1 MLLSLVK
8 KDFILVKKYALFMAA
23 FCFLLPVFFSFPAA
37 GICRV
42 SDLFYLCGLYHIS
55 SSPVC
60 FSERIPVSQ
69 SRTSS
74 VCFSLSPAAYGTG
87 KICVLSGPLCRQQS
101 DLLDQY
107 ADLSGTWKVSL
118 GNGCSDLFHGYH
130 LLQPLYSSG
139 VSAGI

>member
-23 FCFLLPVFFSFPAA
+23 FCFLLPVFFLSRLPEFA
-37 GICRV
+37 G
-42 SDLFYLCGLYHIS
+42 SLTFFIS
-55 SSPVC
+55 VVYTIFLLLQYV